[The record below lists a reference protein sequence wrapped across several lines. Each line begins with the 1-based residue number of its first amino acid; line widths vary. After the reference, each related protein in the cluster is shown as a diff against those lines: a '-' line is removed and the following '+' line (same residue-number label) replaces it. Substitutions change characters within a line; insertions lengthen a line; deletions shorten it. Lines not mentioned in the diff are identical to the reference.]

1 MKPAKSKL
9 IDKIAVN
16 NEKHMKKRMKRFR
29 IAESEKKK
37 RNERLLKDSFNF
49 SLSFNHL
56 IRLSFLVIMRETKR
70 AKEKKDTQTHEK
82 KEKKHNKMHH
92 INHMKENNKYLESR

>member
-49 SLSFNHL
+49 SLSGKKP
-56 IRLSFLVIMRETKR
+56 REEEGLSIFDEYVNKDEKSSARESGDDSSPSDDNR
-70 AKEKKDTQTHEK
+70 
-82 KEKKHNKMHH
+82 
-92 INHMKENNKYLESR
+92 R